1 MKKGINIVILGVL
14 TVASV
19 ILALP
24 FTPLRNSFQGVA
36 TNAANQALTSMGVD
50 LNVKFKT
57 ARLIA
62 RTHQY
67 DIVDFT
73 LENAGSSGRKF
84 SESAYSGMNRSFSD
98 GTYSAFNVN
107 KDGTHAGGGSADLAI
122 ASAGKGSK
130 SGSGSQGGGFVS
142 INTKLNS
149 THTNTGGTTKQNA
162 NTDNNGTGGGTHPG
176 VDPLNPLGSLPVGD
190 GIYLLLLL
198 IAGYSGIKKLFFR
211 VL

>member
-14 TVASV
+14 TVISV

-36 TNAANQALTSMGVD
+36 SNAANQALTSMGID
-50 LNVKFKT
+50 LNGKFKN

-67 DIVDFT
+67 DLVDFA
-73 LENAGSSGRKF
+73 LVNAGSKGRKF
-84 SESAYSGMNRSFSD
+84 SENAYSGMNRQFAD
-98 GTYSAFNVN
+98 GTYSAFNLN
-107 KDGTHAGGGSADLAI
+107 KDKSPAGGGSGDLAF
-122 ASAGKGSK
+122 ASGGKGSK
-130 SGSGSQGGGFVS
+130 SGSGAQMGGYVS

-149 THTNTGGTTKQNA
+149 THANSGGTTKQNA

-176 VDPLNPLGSLPVGD
+176 VDPNPLGSLPIGD
-190 GIYLLLLL
+190 GLSLLLVL
-198 IAGYSGIKKLFFR
+198 IAGYAGIKKLFFK

>member
-24 FTPLRNSFQGVA
+24 FTPLRNSFSGV
-36 TNAANQALTSMGVD
+36 TTKAANQALTSIGVD
-50 LNVKFKT
+50 LNGKFKN

-67 DIVDFT
+67 DLVDFA
-73 LENAGSSGRKF
+73 LVNAEGKGRKF
-84 SESAYSGMNRSFSD
+84 SESTYSGMNRRFAD
-98 GTYSAFNVN
+98 GTYSAMNQEQN
-107 KDGTHAGGGSADLAI
+107 AGHAGGTSGDLAI
-122 ASAGKGSK
+122 ASGGKGSK
-130 SGSGSQGGGFVS
+130 SGSGVQMGGYVS

-149 THTNTGGTTKQNA
+149 THTNTVGTTKQNA

-176 VDPLNPLGSLPVGD
+176 VDPNPLGSLPIGD
-190 GIYLLLLL
+190 GISLLLVL
-198 IAGYSGIKKLFFR
+198 IAGYAGIKKLFFK

>member
-24 FTPLRNSFQGVA
+24 FTPLRNSFNGVA
-36 TNAANQALTSMGVD
+36 TNAANQALSSMGVD
-50 LNVKFKT
+50 LNGKFKN

-73 LENAGSSGRKF
+73 LGNAGSNGRKF
-84 SESAYSGMNRSFSD
+84 SENAYSGMKRRFSD
-98 GTYSAFNVN
+98 GTYSNLNLN
-107 KDGTHAGGGSADLAI
+107 KDGMPAGGGSGDLAVG
-122 ASAGKGSK
+122 SGGKGSK
-130 SGSGSQGGGFVS
+130 SGSGAQGGGFVS

-149 THTNTGGTTKQNA
+149 THTNTSGTTKQNA

-190 GIYLLLLL
+190 GIGLLLVL
-198 IAGYSGIKKLFFR
+198 IAGYSGIKKLFFK